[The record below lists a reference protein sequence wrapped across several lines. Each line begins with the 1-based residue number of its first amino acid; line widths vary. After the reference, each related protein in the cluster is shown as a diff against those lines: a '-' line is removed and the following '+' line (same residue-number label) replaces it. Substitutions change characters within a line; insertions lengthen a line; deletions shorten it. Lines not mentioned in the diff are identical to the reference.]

1 VPGFIR
7 LIQQIMQE
15 HGVDAEK
22 LYFDVP
28 RLHSAYPSHFLSA
41 GIAHAFDPHRDTW
54 YAAPMCQLNWWI
66 PINLLDL
73 PASELLAHG
82 AFDNRLV

>member
-1 VPGFIR
+1 MPGFMR
-7 LIQQIMQE
+7 LMRQIMQE

-28 RLHSAYPSHFLSA
+28 R
-41 GIAHAFDPHRDTW
+41 
-54 YAAPMCQLNWWI
+54 LNWWI

-82 AFDNRLV
+82 AFNIRLV